1 MLFRSA
7 EDVARITAMIDS
19 RGISRK
25 LNGNRIQVAA
35 DRRLEVLGM
44 LTYEQI
50 GPRDTSSG
58 WDEVV
63 QKMNSP
69 WNPDKVQ
76 DIMFNRAKEA
86 SLAQVMREWPGVRDA
101 RVIINN
107 AQRRA
112 FGEANVAPSATV
124 NI

>member
-1 MLFRSA
+1 
-7 EDVARITAMIDS
+7 
-19 RGISRK
+19 
-25 LNGNRIQVAA
+25 
-35 DRRLEVLGM
+35 VLGM

-58 WDEVV
+58 WDEGV

-101 RVIINN
+101 R
-107 AQRRA
+107 QFRPHQSSPLSPHSGHDLLSRRW
-112 FGEANVAPSATV
+112 P
-124 NI
+124 